1 LTTPPLSCLMYGAV
15 PDAPEDAADALKR
28 RCTAAGGDEQ

>member
-1 LTTPPLSCLMYGAV
+1 MYGTV

-28 RCTAAGGDEQ
+28 RCTAAGGDEL